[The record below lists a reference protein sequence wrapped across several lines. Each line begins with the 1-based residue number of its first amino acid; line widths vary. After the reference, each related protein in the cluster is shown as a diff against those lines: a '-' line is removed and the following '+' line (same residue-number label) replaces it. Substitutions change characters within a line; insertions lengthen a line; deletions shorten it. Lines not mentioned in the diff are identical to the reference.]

1 MVTDF
6 IQTIRPDIGYEA
18 MRSVRVMV
26 DPNLM
31 DEDALKLQDKNITIT
46 ENGLNILTPDIGY
59 QGLGEVQITTNVPS
73 DVNNQNKSIEIT
85 QNGNRTITADQ
96 GYSGLGTV
104 TLNVNVPENEQLSI
118 QQVKRYE
125 LTSVNSIDRIL
136 PDQGYDA
143 MYSVEASVDVS
154 NLLSTLNLSITSED
168 LYDGRATL
176 FGNVMSPGIGWNRYT
191 INVNVSDLIGT
202 SKEIVNKFRMYYVES
217 PTEGSHIRIDINSDT
232 FTYVS
237 GDTLSISQGYG
248 YIIYYLDS
256 NGFWVIGYING
267 SQNTT
272 LTLQQGFYYHVLG
285 AAKYCLGYVLL
296 NSDNKTVVSSRDFNR
311 GNSQVIQGRLVN
323 TNVPDRFIG
332 INLPNNN

>member
-136 PDQGYDA
+136 PDNGYDA

-154 NLLSTLNLSITSED
+154 NLLSALNLSITSED

-176 FGNVMSPGIGWNRYT
+176 FGNVIAPGIGWNRYT

-202 SKEIVNKFRMYYVES
+202 SKEIINKFRVYYVES
-217 PTEGSHIRIDINSDT
+217 PTGGSNIHIDINSNT
-232 FTYVS
+232 FTYES
-237 GDTLSISQGYG
+237 GSTLSISQGYG
-248 YIIYYLDS
+248 YIIYYLNDS
-256 NGFWVIGYING
+256 NNWVIGYVNG
-267 SQNTT
+267 SNNTT
-272 LTLQQGFYYHVLG
+272 INIHQGYYYHVLG
-285 AAKYCLGYVLL
+285 AAKYCIGYYSY
-296 NSDNKTVVSSRDFNR
+296 NNDNEIVVCNRDFQS
-311 GNSQVIQGRLVN
+311 GNTQVIQGRIVDTFL
-323 TNVPDRFIG
+323 PDRIIG

>member
-46 ENGLNILTPDIGY
+46 ENGLNILTPDVGY

-85 QNGNRTITADQ
+85 ENGNRIITADQ
-96 GYSGLGTV
+96 GYSGLGTL

-136 PDQGYDA
+136 PDEGYNA

-154 NLLSTLNLSITSED
+154 NLLSALNLSITSED
-168 LYDGRATL
+168 LYDGRASL
-176 FGNVMSPGIGWNRYT
+176 FGNVMSPSIGWNRYT

-202 SKEIVNKFRMYYVES
+202 SKEIINKFRIYYVES
-217 PTEGSHIRIDINSDT
+217 PTGGANIHIDINSNT
-232 FTYVS
+232 FTYES
-237 GDTLSISQGYG
+237 GNTLSISQGYG
-248 YIIYYLDS
+248 YIIYYLDI
-256 NGFWVIGYING
+256 NNFWTIGYING
-267 SQNTT
+267 NQNTT
-272 LTLQQGFYYHVLG
+272 INLQEGFYYHVLG
-285 AAKYCLGYVLL
+285 AAKYCLGYIAF
-296 NSDNKTVVSSRDFNR
+296 NSNNENVVSTRDFQR
-311 GNSQVIQGRLVN
+311 GNNQVIQGRIVETFLPN
-323 TNVPDRFIG
+323 RKIG

>member
-6 IQTIRPDIGYEA
+6 IQTIRPDVGYEA

-46 ENGLNILTPDIGY
+46 ENGLNILTPDVGY

-73 DVNNQNKSIEIT
+73 DVNNQNKNIQIT
-85 QNGNRTITADQ
+85 ENGNRTITADQ

-104 TLNVNVPENEQLSI
+104 TLNVNVPETEQLSI

-154 NLLSTLNLSITSED
+154 NLLSTLNLNITSED

-176 FGNVMSPGIGWNRYT
+176 FGNVISPGIGWNRYT
-191 INVNVSDLIGT
+191 INVNVSDLIET
-202 SKEIVNKFRMYYVES
+202 SKEIINKFRIFYVES
-217 PTEGSHIRIDINSDT
+217 PTGGSNIHIDINSNT
-232 FTYVS
+232 FTYES
-237 GDTLSISQGYG
+237 GSTLSISQGYG
-248 YIIYYLDS
+248 YIIYYFENDS
-256 NGFWVIGYING
+256 WIVGYING
-267 SQNTT
+267 SQNTSINVT
-272 LTLQQGFYYHVLG
+272 SGFYYHVLG
-285 AAKYCLGYVLL
+285 AAKYSIGYTAY
-296 NSDNKTVVSSRDFNR
+296 NRNNEVVFSTRDGSR
-311 GNSQVIQGRLVN
+311 GNTQVIQGRIVITML
-323 TNVPDRFIG
+323 PDRNVD
-332 INLPNNN
+332 INIPNNN